1 MNAHTKSLALV
12 AGLLLLSSWSLQ
24 AARFALP
31 GSHLPLTPRVAA
43 LPKAPAAAPALE
55 ARQKVALQERLSA
68 VVRDPKQIQKADVR
82 QVRSSFGA
90 DAAQMLDLLRQ
101 SAD

>member
-12 AGLLLLSSWSLQ
+12 AGLLLFSSWSLQ

-31 GSHLPLTPRVAA
+31 SHLPLTPRVAA
-43 LPKAPAAAPALE
+43 AAKAPAPALE
-55 ARQKVALQERLSA
+55 ARKKVALEQRLAA
-68 VVRDPKQIQKADVR
+68 VVRDPKQIQKADV
-82 QVRSSFGA
+82 QDARSAFGS
-90 DAAQMLDLLRQ
+90 DAAKMLDILRQ

>member
-12 AGLLLLSSWSLQ
+12 AGLLLFSSWSLQ

-31 GSHLPLTPRVAA
+31 GAHLPLTPRLAA
-43 LPKAPAAAPALE
+43 VPKAPAPALE
-55 ARQKVALQERLSA
+55 ARQKVALEERLAA
-68 VVRDPKQIQKADVR
+68 VVRDPKQIQKADVQ

-90 DAAQMLDLLRQ
+90 DAAKLLDLLRQ

>member
-12 AGLLLLSSWSLQ
+12 AGLLLFSSWSLQ

-31 GSHLPLTPRVAA
+31 LNHLPLTPRVAA
-43 LPKAPAAAPALE
+43 VPKAPAAAALDS
-55 ARQKVALQERLSA
+55 RQKVALEQRMES
-68 VVRDPKQIQKADVR
+68 VVRDPKQIQKADVQ
-82 QVRSSFGA
+82 QVRASFGA
-90 DAAQMLDLLRQ
+90 DAAKLLDLLRQ